1 MRHTIVIPAYNEE
14 ARIEETVRAY
24 ASYVQECMDASQ
36 TEILVVVNGSDD
48 RTAEIAHQLA
58 GEIDCVRAWDTPAR
72 MGKGGAVFKG
82 FELAKGEILSFSDAD
97 NATTP
102 PELRKLL
109 DAVENGADAA
119 IASRW
124 LRESKQLIKQ
134 PLMRRVLSRIF
145 NLIVR
150 VLFFL
155 PYSDTQCGAKA
166 FTRIS
171 IETVRDQIKTAG
183 WSFDVALIWRL
194 RQAGFRVV
202 EVPIEWSDNSRSRL
216 RVHSDGPSMLIE
228 LIKLRFGG

>member
-24 ASYVQECMDASQ
+24 ASYVQESMDE
-36 TEILVVVNGSDD
+36 TEILIIVNGSED

-58 GEIDCVRAWDTPAR
+58 NEINCVRAWDTPAR

-82 FELAKGEILSFSDAD
+82 FELSQGEILSFSDAD

-109 DAVENGADAA
+109 DAVESGADAA

-124 LRESKQLIKQ
+124 LPQSKQLIKQ
-134 PLMRRVLSRIF
+134 PFTRRILSRIF

-150 VLFFL
+150 ILFFL
-155 PYSDTQCGAKA
+155 PYTDTQCGAKA
-166 FTRIS
+166 FTRKS
-171 IETVRDQIKTAG
+171 IETVRETIQTSG

-194 RQAGFRVV
+194 RQAGFRIV

-216 RVHSDGPSMLIE
+216 RVHSDGPSMLVE

>member
-24 ASYVQECMDASQ
+24 ASYVREFMDATQ
-36 TEILVVVNGSDD
+36 TEILIIVNGSED
-48 RTAEIAHQLA
+48 RTTEIAHHLA
-58 GEIDCVRAWDTPAR
+58 NEIDCVRAWDTPAR

-109 DAVENGADAA
+109 DAVEGGADAA

-124 LRESKQLIKQ
+124 LPTSKQLIPQ
-134 PLMRRVLSRIF
+134 PFTRRILSRIF

-150 VLFFL
+150 ILFFL
-155 PYSDTQCGAKA
+155 PYTDTQCGAKA
-166 FTRIS
+166 FTRKS
-171 IETVRDQIKTAG
+171 IETVRNQIKTSG

-194 RQAGFRVV
+194 RQAGFNVV

-216 RVHSDGPSMLIE
+216 RVHSDGPSMLVE

>member
-24 ASYVQECMDASQ
+24 ASYVNESMYPAQ

-48 RTAEIAHQLA
+48 RTADIANQLA
-58 GEIDCVRAWDTPAR
+58 NEIECVRAWSTPAR

-102 PELRKLL
+102 PQLRKLL
-109 DAVENGADAA
+109 DAVEGGADAA

-124 LRESKQLIKQ
+124 LPESKQLIPQ
-134 PLMRRVLSRIF
+134 PFARRILSRIF

-155 PYSDTQCGAKA
+155 PYTDTQCGAKA
-166 FTRIS
+166 FTRKS
-171 IETVRDQIKTAG
+171 IGTVREQIKTSG

-194 RQAGFRVV
+194 RQAGFHVV
-202 EVPIEWSDNSRSRL
+202 EIPIEWSDNSRSRL
-216 RVHSDGPSMLIE
+216 RVHSDGPSMLVE